1 MRAIVAHYPGGPEAL
16 QLEEAPLPETRP
28 GWVRI
33 RVRAIGLSR
42 SELYARRG
50 DYPEVAFPRVLGT
63 ECVGVVDAAEPGT
76 HMRVGQ
82 KVAAVMGGMGRLYDG
97 CYAEYALAPITHV
110 MSLTSDLP
118 WDMLAALPKSY
129 LTAQGAL
136 ETLDLQAGQMFL
148 IRGATS
154 SVGMAAL
161 TLGKELGA
169 TVIAT
174 TRNPEK
180 VKALRAAGADQ
191 ALIDTDAIEE
201 EVRRLAPGGVEALL
215 ELVGAATLRDSLL
228 AMAPR
233 GVLCYMG
240 VLGGSMMIERFQPLA
255 DIPTG
260 VRLTTYASRATLTA
274 AHCADALQRIV
285 DGVAAGRYPTHL
297 DRVFSFAEIVAAHRY
312 MEESR
317 ATGKVV
323 VTLDD
328 ATSG

>member
-1 MRAIVAHYPGGPEAL
+1 MRAIVAHHPGGPEAL

-42 SELYARRG
+42 SEVYARRG
-50 DYPEVAFPRVLGT
+50 DYPEVTFPRVLGT
-63 ECVGVVDAAEPGT
+63 ECVGVVDD
-76 HMRVGQ
+76 VGQ
-82 KVAAVMGGMGRLYDG
+82 EGSLRAGWKVAAVMGGMGRLYDG

-110 MSLTSDLP
+110 MPLSSDLP
-118 WDMLAALPKSY
+118 WDALAALPKSY

-136 ETLDLQAGQMFL
+136 ETLDLRAGQTLL

-154 SVGMAAL
+154 SVGMAAI

-169 TVIAT
+169 IVIAT

-180 VKALRAAGADQ
+180 VGALRAAGADQ
-191 ALIDTDAIEE
+191 TLIDSGAIEE
-201 EVRRLAPGGVEALL
+201 EARRLTPDGVEALL

-228 AMAPR
+228 AMATK

-240 VLGGSMMIERFQPLA
+240 VLGDSEVLERFQPLM
-255 DIPTG
+255 DIPSG

-274 AHCADALQRIV
+274 ANCAEALRRIV

-297 DRVFSFAEIVAAHRY
+297 DRVFPFEQIVAAHRY
-312 MEESR
+312 MEESH

-323 VTLDD
+323 VTLGD
-328 ATSG
+328 AT